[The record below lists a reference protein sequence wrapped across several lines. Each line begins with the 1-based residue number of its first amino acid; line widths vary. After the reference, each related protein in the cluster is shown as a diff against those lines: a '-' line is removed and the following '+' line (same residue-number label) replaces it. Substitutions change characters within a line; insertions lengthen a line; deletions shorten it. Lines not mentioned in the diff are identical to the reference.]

1 MTAKQ
6 FVNKKAP
13 VLECCE
19 YNGCWDIRDSNS
31 DGDGVFVQS
40 KISEEDAWEQT
51 KIKLMS
57 YDKKLIVKG
66 NVMRIFDDL
75 NYCLG
80 TILTHCEKDEI
91 ESLWWDY
98 VSFSEST
105 DFDNFVDYLNED
117 MGIPVEIIKP
127 IKILLPY

>member
-13 VLECCE
+13 TLECCE
-19 YNGCWDIRDSNS
+19 YDDKWDIRDSNS
-31 DGDGVFVQS
+31 DGDAVFVQS
-40 KISEEDAWEQT
+40 EISEKDAWEQV
-51 KIKLMS
+51 KIKLIS

-66 NVMRIFDDL
+66 NIMRIFDDL

-80 TILTHCEKDEI
+80 TILTHCEEDEI
-91 ESLWWDY
+91 ESLWCDY

-105 DFDNFVDYLNED
+105 DFHNFVDYLNED
-117 MGIPVEIIKP
+117 MGIQVEIIKP
-127 IKILLPY
+127 IKIRLSY